1 MNFLFRHTSIR
12 TKSPRRRLSA
22 PFTLA
27 MAAILGVSC
36 SRESAT
42 PTATFQPVVTIV
54 TPAAPAPAAPPAA
67 AQPTNTPL
75 VLPTATSATG
85 AAGAAP
91 TAANASAQ
99 ATVAATPDSAAKP
112 TSAPAA
118 ASTSAPATTTDK
130 IPNAAPVAALPGGT
144 NPFTGLPLDSAKL
157 NRRPVFI
164 KVANT
169 AEVRPQS
176 GLSNADVVFEH
187 LTEGDITRF
196 AALYLGN
203 DASKVGSVRSC
214 RLIDVELPAIFDAGL
229 VCSGTS
235 PGVKPIIRDSIAHKD
250 NRTMISDFG
259 PYECLSPCSTLPMFR
274 SSETVAPHN
283 LFASTAGARKELD
296 SRGKNTPSGFRSW
309 SFDAAVP
316 TTGIAANQVS
326 IPYRSGTVGWSY
338 ANGAYTRSLFG
349 AVQTDRASGKA
360 IAVSNVIIMYVN
372 HVFTDIV
379 EDATGAKSIQIQLWN
394 QGPVTIVRDGKA
406 IDGQWQRH
414 AAQNSL
420 VFVDLSGNHIPLKP
434 GNSWVQFVPLNYGV
448 TVK

>member
-1 MNFLFRHTSIR
+1 
-12 TKSPRRRLSA
+12 
-22 PFTLA
+22 

-42 PTATFQPVVTIV
+42 PTATFKPVVTIV
-54 TPAAPAPAAPPAA
+54 TPAAPAPAGQAA
-67 AQPTNTPL
+67 ASQATNTPL

-85 AAGAAP
+85 AAAPAPTTASANTQATTAP
-91 TAANASAQ
+91 TAASSQ
-99 ATVAATPDSAAKP
+99 ATAAATTDSNAAKP
-112 TSAPAA
+112 TAAPAA
-118 ASTSAPATTTDK
+118 ASTSAPASGAAPTITANTAK

-144 NPFTGLPLDSAKL
+144 NPFTGLPLDAARL

-176 GLSNADVVFEH
+176 GLSSADVVFEH
-187 LTEGDITRF
+187 LTEGDITRY

-203 DASKVGSVRSC
+203 DSSKVGSVRSC

-235 PGVKPIIRDSIAHKD
+235 PGVKPVIRDSIAHKD

-283 LFASTAGARKELD
+283 LFGTTIGARKELD

-309 SFDAAVP
+309 SFDAAAPANGV
-316 TTGIAANQVS
+316 AANQVS
-326 IPYRSGTVGWSY
+326 IPYRSGTVGWTY
-338 ANGAYTRSLFG
+338 GNGAYTRNLFG
-349 AVQTDRASGKA
+349 AVQTDRANGKA

-379 EDATGAKSIQIQLWN
+379 EDTTGAKSIQIQLWN
-394 QGPVTIVRDGKA
+394 QGPVTIVRDGVA

-420 VFVDLSGNHIPLKP
+420 VFVDPSGNHIPLKP